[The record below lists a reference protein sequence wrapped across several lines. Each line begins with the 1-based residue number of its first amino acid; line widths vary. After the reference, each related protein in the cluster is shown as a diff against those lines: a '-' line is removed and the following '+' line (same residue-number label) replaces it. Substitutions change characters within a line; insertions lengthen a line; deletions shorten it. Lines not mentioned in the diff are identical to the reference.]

1 LTTTEAETKRKYF
14 RPDGTIVLVICSYS
28 DGHELDKKMKYFG
41 YIMVLLYWN
50 MLITYLREALNAIAN
65 VLKGNNFLYP
75 RFENYDNF

>member
-1 LTTTEAETKRKYF
+1 
-14 RPDGTIVLVICSYS
+14 
-28 DGHELDKKMKYFG
+28 MKYSG

-75 RFENYDNF
+75 RFENYDNFWLVKTSGMKKTYSRVLLGHITGCN